1 MEGIAKMKVR
11 GLGDSTEM
19 CSKTP
24 SKIHYIFNDFWE
36 AVCLNFASKNHE
48 TMQQKSHRKVN
59 YFFIGFGID
68 FGLIL
73 GGKMPPKSDRKSNE
87 ILSFF

>member
-24 SKIHYIFNDFWE
+24 SRIHYIFNDFWE
-36 AVCLNFASKNHE
+36 AVGLNFASKNHPN
-48 TMQQKSHRKVN
+48 MHPKSHQTLN
-59 YFFIGFGID
+59 ILFIDFWID
-68 FGLIL
+68 FGIIL
-73 GGKMPPKSDRKSNE
+73 GGKMPPKSHPKINE
-87 ILSFF
+87 I